1 MITNRSTHMTKTID
15 FTTLE
20 PRHIEQQYL
29 YAVTYNETAFRGL
42 RAAYDMYYFYTLED
56 AQQFVREH
64 LARHS
69 AYVVMVPVVAQ
80 YCANP

>member
-1 MITNRSTHMTKTID
+1 MTTTID

-20 PRHIEQQYL
+20 PRQIEQQYL

-42 RAAYDMYYFYTLED
+42 RAAYDMYYFHTLAE
-56 AQQFVREH
+56 AQSFVREH
-64 LARHS
+64 LANHS

-80 YCANP
+80 YQPA

>member
-1 MITNRSTHMTKTID
+1 MTKTID

-20 PRHIEQQYL
+20 PRLMEQQYL

-42 RAAYDMYYFYTLED
+42 RAAYDMYYFHTLED

-64 LARHS
+64 LASHQ
-69 AYVVMVPVVAQ
+69 AYVVMVPVIAQ
-80 YCANP
+80 AQPGA

>member
-1 MITNRSTHMTKTID
+1 MTKTVD

-29 YAVTYNETAFRGL
+29 YAVTYNETAFKGL

-64 LARHS
+64 LARHQ

-80 YCANP
+80 AMPA